1 MSHLYARSNRRSV
14 LRWSSSQSAFWFENS
29 RSRFVVHRFVV
40 RVPGPDMRIE
50 NWRPKYGT
58 DVTYLSLWLLRCNH
72 YLKHVTNTKYL
83 QLLESPTSVTNI
95 DKALIMRYLCQE
107 LLFDAT
113 FQKWIQGRLS
123 KWAFRHF
130 KLKSYFGFEFEISAG
145 LITQLGHSWVCY
157 EVYTFY
163 KSVYTSKIISRRK
176 NGFLCVL

>member
-1 MSHLYARSNRRSV
+1 M
-14 LRWSSSQSAFWFENS
+14 
-29 RSRFVVHRFVV
+29 
-40 RVPGPDMRIE
+40 
-50 NWRPKYGT
+50 
-58 DVTYLSLWLLRCNH
+58 WLLRCNH

-95 DKALIMRYLCQE
+95 DVALVMGYLCQE

-157 EVYTFY
+157 EVYTFL
-163 KSVYTSKIISRRK
+163 KSVYTSKKSFDGKLICVRSRGCKIIPIHIIMYRVGENR
-176 NGFLCVL
+176 